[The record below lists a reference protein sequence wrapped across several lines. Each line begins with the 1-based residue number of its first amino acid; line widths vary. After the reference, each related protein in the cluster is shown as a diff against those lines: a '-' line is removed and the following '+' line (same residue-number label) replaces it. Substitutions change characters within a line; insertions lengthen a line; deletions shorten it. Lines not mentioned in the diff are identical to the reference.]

1 MARAAPLVASKS
13 SQALARPF
21 VSGRAAAD
29 RSFIDLQKHR
39 GLIICVH
46 TVQLIPSNTPNTS
59 LMSLMEPIL

>member
-21 VSGRAAAD
+21 VSSRAAAD
-29 RSFIDLQKHR
+29 RSFIDLQKHP

-46 TVQLIPSNTPNTS
+46 TVQFIPSDTRNTS
-59 LMSLMEPIL
+59 FMSLMEPML